1 MLRMQDLLKPIKMET
16 LRDIVVARIEE
27 LILSG
32 KLAIGQ
38 KLPPERDLAKQLGV
52 SRPVVHE
59 GLVELAGKGLITMK
73 PRHGAVVND
82 YRMQGSITLL
92 MSLFNYHRG
101 SLGTAL
107 LQSMLDLRRL
117 FEVETARRAARLRTS
132 AHLKAFQETLASERT
147 ADVHDPERIA
157 AIDFA
162 FHHLVALAGENLI
175 YPLLI
180 NSFRPVYTNI
190 SFQAFTDPK
199 VIPAVFG
206 LHRQLVQAIADRDED
221 AAVQIMNHILDNAQR
236 NLKRALRRA

>member
-1 MLRMQDLLKPIKMET
+1 MQDILKPIKMES
-16 LRDIVVARIEE
+16 LREIVVHRIEE

-32 KLAIGQ
+32 KLSIGQ
-38 KLPPERDLAKQLGV
+38 KLPPERDLAKLLGV

-73 PRHGAVVND
+73 PRHGTIIND

-117 FEVETARRAARLRTS
+117 FEVETARRAARHRTQE
-132 AHLKAFQETLASERT
+132 HLDALHQALARERA
-147 ADVHDPERIA
+147 ADVHDPDLISE
-157 AIDFA
+157 IDFA

-180 NSFRPVYTNI
+180 NSFRQVYTNI
-190 SFQAFTDPK
+190 SSQAFTDPQR
-199 VIPAVFG
+199 IPAIFDF
-206 LHRQLVQAIADRDED
+206 HRRLVTAIENRDES
-221 AAVQIMNHILDNAQR
+221 AAMEIMNDILDNAQR
-236 NLKRALRRA
+236 NLAHAAPLM